1 VLLGRTAA
9 TQRTADQTLAL
20 EALAASGAR
29 VYVRSADVADADQ
42 LRAALADVAADGCP
56 SIRGVVHAAGVLQHR
71 ALLEAT
77 IDDLRSATR
86 AKVLGAWQLHQHLP
100 RLDFFVLF
108 SSASALLSSPRLAGY
123 AAANAYLDALAHAR
137 RRAGQSALSINWGV
151 WAETGMATR
160 FASDDVNTIAE
171 RGMGTLTTARALGAF
186 DMLLASNL
194 TQAAVLPVDWRRWQ
208 TLYPALVRAPL
219 LEHLVD
225 ATAVNR
231 QTGPGLSAA
240 RVLTA
245 TGAER
250 DALVAQYVI
259 EQAARVLGLES
270 EALDPRQPIA
280 SYGLD
285 SLMAIELKNCIETD
299 LAVVVP
305 MVRFLDGPTSL
316 ELAEHVAGLLST
328 PPSPPN
334 DTLVDVVDIEAL
346 SEAEV
351 DRMLES
357 LLDVA

>member
-1 VLLGRTAA
+1 
-9 TQRTADQTLAL
+9 
-20 EALAASGAR
+20 
-29 VYVRSADVADADQ
+29 
-42 LRAALADVAADGCP
+42 
-56 SIRGVVHAAGVLQHR
+56 
-71 ALLEAT
+71 
-77 IDDLRSATR
+77 
-86 AKVLGAWQLHQHLP
+86 
-100 RLDFFVLF
+100 
-108 SSASALLSSPRLAGY
+108 
-123 AAANAYLDALAHAR
+123 
-137 RRAGQSALSINWGV
+137 
-151 WAETGMATR
+151 
-160 FASDDVNTIAE
+160 
-171 RGMGTLTTARALGAF
+171 
-186 DMLLASNL
+186 
-194 TQAAVLPVDWRRWQ
+194 
-208 TLYPALVRAPL
+208 L